1 MTEDDQKRV
10 PSASPPVA
18 ADPPPAH
25 SITSMLLRLWQRV
38 SLPVA
43 KPETFQDKREIEDAV
58 ATRSPDVALDLLAE
72 AREIYDAPIARAE
85 SVERRATTLIGAV
98 AVAASLTVAG
108 GSLLVDPARIRDT
121 WWRVA
126 LSLLLLLV
134 VLAFVMSGW
143 RAVQALS
150 RVHKWT
156 YPNDEDILKHR
167 DLGLARARGA
177 RAVALLRSAGANEP
191 IARWKVAHLSA
202 ATWWFLKALV
212 LLVGTAVVLLAYAI
226 FGPNVATPHIHDPS
240 TRCEYWKPH
249 RKIGEGRAVNRF
261 RSRPRTTRSNRYC

>member
-85 SVERRATTLIGAV
+85 SVDPHRGGCCCRKSDRRRGQ
-98 AVAASLTVAG
+98 S
-108 GSLLVDPARIRDT
+108 
-121 WWRVA
+121 
-126 LSLLLLLV
+126 
-134 VLAFVMSGW
+134 
-143 RAVQALS
+143 LS
-150 RVHKWT
+150 RSGSNSRHMVEGSVEPSALT
-156 YPNDEDILKHR
+156 SR
-167 DLGLARARGA
+167 LGVRYVRLESRSSALEGA
-177 RAVALLRSAGANEP
+177 
-191 IARWKVAHLSA
+191 
-202 ATWWFLKALV
+202 
-212 LLVGTAVVLLAYAI
+212 
-226 FGPNVATPHIHDPS
+226 
-240 TRCEYWKPH
+240 
-249 RKIGEGRAVNRF
+249 
-261 RSRPRTTRSNRYC
+261 